1 MKYDNM
7 PRYMSVV
14 VYEVNVYL
22 PKETWKDGMKSAENK
37 DYKDMNK
44 KYCDAVSVYSLIPL
58 L

>member
-1 MKYDNM
+1 
-7 PRYMSVV
+7 MSVV

-22 PKETWKDGMKSAENK
+22 PKEDWKDAMKSAENK
-37 DYKDMNK
+37 EYKDMNK